1 LEWAAGFVEG
11 EASFQNQAGS
21 PTMHA
26 PQVNREPLVRML
38 VLFGGTIDPPRK
50 VGSPTSCWR
59 ISGARARGV
68 MLTLYPLLSEKR
80 KQQILACV

>member
-1 LEWAAGFVEG
+1 
-11 EASFQNQAGS
+11 
-21 PTMHA
+21 
-26 PQVNREPLVRML
+26 ML